1 MQKVKFSSLPGFCP
15 FKEVRTEIAIG
26 TVPMEESV
34 LTSLN
39 RGTEDDRDS
48 VLPDSGSHI
57 HLYGELSTIAAD
69 ATS

>member
-1 MQKVKFSSLPGFCP
+1 M
-15 FKEVRTEIAIG
+15 EIAIG
-26 TVPMEESV
+26 TVPMEVSV

-57 HLYGELSTIAAD
+57 HLYGELSTIAAPPRID
-69 ATS
+69 AKLDTEK